1 MRGVHPDPDVDVEA
15 IVERLRAGLLRG
27 GEGGHE
33 LARLAQTDESAR
45 RVAWL
50 LHLANEALATQTVG
64 GQVGGGRLG
73 FLKRPL
79 HALVRYYV
87 ESAMRR
93 RAAVD
98 RNLAAALLLLA
109 ESAAADRAEL
119 ARLRA
124 EVEELRRSDRG

>member
-1 MRGVHPDPDVDVEA
+1 MRHVDPGREDDVVDVEA
-15 IVERLRAGLLRG
+15 IVERLRAGLLASG
-27 GEGGHE
+27 SAGQE
-33 LARLAQTDESAR
+33 LARLAQGDEHAR

-50 LHLANEALATQTVG
+50 LHLANEAIATQTVG
-64 GQVGGGRLG
+64 GQVGGGRLA

-98 RNLAAALLLLA
+98 RNLAAALLLVA
-109 ESAAADRAEL
+109 EGAAAD
-119 ARLRA
+119 
-124 EVEELRRSDRG
+124 